1 MLSTFVKMT
10 ELQIP
15 IVLILIG
22 NKCYISHSCNL
33 PLNCVD
39 NVSTSDK
46 RIFFYRCNSTD
57 VLLKYGT
64 FLLKHPA

>member
-46 RIFFYRCNSTD
+46 RIFCFID
-57 VLLKYGT
+57 VIRPKV
-64 FLLKHPA
+64 F